1 MTRTRYPVAAT
12 LAAVIVCAG
21 CGASTSPA
29 TPSSAALPASSPVEA
44 GAAVEIAI
52 EVAPN
57 VLNLQSQGEVVTIHT
72 SLAYSAVAGS
82 GVTLNGVPIA
92 WWKADNRGQFV
103 AKFDM
108 NAIKNLP
115 VRVGEYNA
123 LRIEG
128 TKTDATRF
136 WGEKAILVVDNAS
149 GK

>member
-1 MTRTRYPVAAT
+1 MRRRCRPAIVL
-12 LAAVIVCAG
+12 LAAAALCAG
-21 CGASTSPA
+21 CGSSTAPA
-29 TPSSAALPASSPVEA
+29 TPSSAALPASSPAEA
-44 GAAVEIAI
+44 VVAITI

-103 AKFDM
+103 AKFEM
-108 NAIKNLP
+108 SAIKNLP
-115 VRVGEYNA
+115 VRIGEYNT

-128 TKTDATRF
+128 TKTDGTKFR
-136 WGEKAILVVDNAS
+136 GEQAILVVDNAS